1 MQTRLTS
8 YALIAV
14 VVSAVALAPL
24 RGAAQPGDERLAYIP
39 VQGRVSPAGGFV
51 GHLTTVAFTVGDAGQ
66 LFLTGVLNG
75 TATHRTG
82 AKTQVTHQTF
92 TAPATLIDAGRTT
105 DVVLLEIAPIVL
117 TSGGLQIR
125 LARIILDIDDL
136 PGEGD
141 VLAHL
146 LNEPS

>member
-14 VVSAVALAPL
+14 VVSVVALAPL
-24 RGAAQPGDERLAYIP
+24 RGAAQPGDESLAYIP

-51 GHLTTVAFTVGDAGQ
+51 GHLTIVAFTVGDAGH
-66 LFLTGVLNG
+66 LFLRGVLNG

-82 AKTQVTHQTF
+82 AKTQVIHQAF
-92 TAPATLIDAGRTT
+92 TAPATLFDAGRTT
-105 DVVLLEIAPIVL
+105 DMVLLEIAPIVL
-117 TSGGLQIR
+117 TSRGLQIQ
-125 LARIILDIDDL
+125 LAQITLDIYDL

-141 VLAHL
+141 VLTHL
-146 LNEPS
+146 LYEPS